1 MIISV
6 ISEKGG
12 VGKTSCSVNI
22 AKALTNKGRKVLVI
36 DLDGQ
41 ANASK
46 ALGFSPDGKH
56 TSAELIYNTV
66 AGIESDL
73 KEIIR
78 HSDDGTDYIPASQ
91 MLTGIVTFIANDTDS
106 NYVLRRALENP
117 VFTEYDYIFF
127 DCRTLLDLLA
137 ANALNASDRCIIPVE
152 SGLYSYIG
160 LHQMIDKVK
169 SINNSTNRELKI
181 LGIILNKQQRTTV
194 AQEIANDVRENY
206 GDFVFR
212 TAVPYCPAQAE
223 QAVMGGSS
231 QVKQSGLQTA
241 FAQLAEEVI
250 ERTENKTEQTAKLLN

>member
-1 MIISV
+1 MIISI

-12 VGKTSCSVNI
+12 VGKSTCAVNI
-22 AKALTNKGRKVLVI
+22 AKALTSKGKKVLVV

-46 ALGFSPDGKH
+46 ALGFSPDGKQ

-66 AGIESDL
+66 AGIKSDL

-78 HSDDGTDYIPASQ
+78 HSDNGTDYIPASQ

-106 NYVLRRALENP
+106 NYVLRRALADP
-117 VFTEYDYIFF
+117 VFKEYEYIFF

-137 ANALNASDRCIIPVE
+137 ANALNASNRCIIPVE
-152 SGLYSYIG
+152 SGLYSYMG
-160 LHQMIDKVK
+160 LHQMIDKVQ

-181 LGIILNKQQRTTV
+181 LGIILNKQQRTSV
-194 AQEIANDVRENY
+194 AQEIAKDVRERY
-206 GDFVFR
+206 GGYVFD

-223 QAVMGGSS
+223 QAVMGASIP
-231 QVKQSGLQTA
+231 VKQSSLKTA
-241 FAQLAEEVI
+241 FAKIADEVI
-250 ERTENKTEQTAKLLN
+250 ERSV